1 MGKEKVDISVLSPV
15 FNEEENVEELYTELV
30 SALSKTGKS
39 FEIIFVD
46 DGSTDST
53 FEVLKKIRE
62 KDERVKIIRFRRNF
76 GQTPALS
83 AGFDYSRGEIVIT
96 IDADLQN
103 DPSDIENLL
112 KRIEE
117 GYDLVSGWRWKRK
130 DKFFTRILPSKIA
143 NLLISTITGV
153 KLHDYGCTLKAYRSE
168 VVKNIRLYGEMHR
181 FVPAV
186 ASLLGISVAE
196 IRVNHRKRKAGKS
209 KYGIGRTIRVIL
221 DLITVKFLISYSTRP
236 LQIFGLVGLLTGGT
250 GFLLGLY
257 LSYLKIIEKQ
267 AIGNRPLLL
276 LSVLLI
282 FLGAQFISLGLLAE
296 MLSRTYHESVEKKI
310 YAIKELY
317 GFEEEKN

>member
-1 MGKEKVDISVLSPV
+1 MERIDISVVSPV
-15 FNEEENVEELYTELV
+15 FNEEDNVEELYNELV
-30 SALSKTGKS
+30 ISLERTGKN

-53 FEVLKKIRE
+53 FERLKKIRE
-62 KDERVKIIRFRRNF
+62 RDKRVKIIRFRRNF

-83 AGFDYSRGEIVIT
+83 AGFDYVRGEIIIT

-103 DPSDIENLL
+103 DPSDIEILL
-112 KRIEE
+112 KKMEE

-130 DKFFTRILPSKIA
+130 DNFLTRILPSKIA
-143 NLLISTITGV
+143 NFLISMITGV

-186 ASLLGISVAE
+186 ASLLGINVAE
-196 IRVNHRKRKAGKS
+196 VKVNHRKRKAGKS

-236 LQIFGLVGLLTGGT
+236 LQIFGLIGLITGGT
-250 GFLLGLY
+250 GFLLGVY
-257 LSYLKIIEKQ
+257 LTYLKIIERQ

-296 MLSRTYHESVEKKI
+296 MLSRTYHEAVEKKI
-310 YAIKELY
+310 YAIKELH
-317 GFEEEKN
+317 GFEEEKI

>member
-1 MGKEKVDISVLSPV
+1 MERIDISVVSPV
-15 FNEEENVEELYTELV
+15 FNEEDNVEELYNELV
-30 SALSKTGKS
+30 ISLERTGKN

-53 FEVLKKIRE
+53 FERLKKIRE
-62 KDERVKIIRFRRNF
+62 RDKRVKIIRFRRNF

-83 AGFDYSRGEIVIT
+83 AGFDYARGEIIIT

-103 DPSDIENLL
+103 DPSDIEILL
-112 KRIEE
+112 KKMEE

-130 DKFFTRILPSKIA
+130 DNFLTRILPSKIA
-143 NLLISTITGV
+143 NFLISMITGV

-186 ASLLGISVAE
+186 ASLLGINVAE
-196 IRVNHRKRKAGKS
+196 VKVNHRKRKAGKS

-236 LQIFGLVGLLTGGT
+236 LQIFGLIGLITGGT
-250 GFLLGLY
+250 GFLLGVY
-257 LSYLKIIEKQ
+257 LTYLKIIERQ

-296 MLSRTYHESVEKKI
+296 MLSRTYHEAVEKKI
-310 YAIKELY
+310 YAIKELH
-317 GFEEEKN
+317 GFEEEKI

>member
-1 MGKEKVDISVLSPV
+1 MEEEKIEISVISPV
-15 FNEEENVEELYTELV
+15 FNEEENVEELYKELV
-30 SALSKTGKS
+30 SSLEKIGKT

-53 FEVLKKIRE
+53 FERLKRLRE
-62 KDERVKIIRFRRNF
+62 KDSRVKIIRFRRNF
-76 GQTPALS
+76 GQTAALS
-83 AGFDYSRGEIVIT
+83 AGFDYSKGETIIT

-103 DPSDIENLL
+103 DPADIELLL
-112 KRIEE
+112 KKIEE

-130 DKFFTRILPSKIA
+130 DKFLTRVLPSKIA
-143 NLLISTITGV
+143 NFLISSITGV
-153 KLHDYGCTLKAYRSE
+153 RLHDYGCTLKAYRKE

-186 ASLLGISVAE
+186 ASLLGIKVAE
-196 IRVNHRKRKAGKS
+196 VKVNHRKRKAGKS

-236 LQIFGLVGLLTGGT
+236 LQIFGLIGILTGGT
-250 GFLLGLY
+250 GFLIGLY
-257 LSYLKIIEKQ
+257 LTYLKLIERQ

-296 MLSRTYHESVEKKI
+296 MLSRTYHEAVEKKI
-310 YAIKELY
+310 YVVKEFH
-317 GFEEEKN
+317 GIEEEKK

>member
-1 MGKEKVDISVLSPV
+1 MEKEKIYISVVSPV
-15 FNEEENVEELYTELV
+15 YNEEGNIEELYNELI
-30 SALSKTGKS
+30 SALSKTGKT

-53 FEVLKKIRE
+53 FEILKRIRE
-62 KDERVKIIRFRRNF
+62 KDKRVKIIRFRRNF

-83 AGFDYSRGEIVIT
+83 AGFDYARGEIVIT

-103 DPSDIENLL
+103 DPSDIEILL
-112 KRIEE
+112 RKIEE

-143 NLLISTITGV
+143 NFLISVITGV

-186 ASLLGISVAE
+186 ASLLGINVTE
-196 IRVNHRKRKAGKS
+196 VKVNHRRRKAGKS

-236 LQIFGLVGLLTGGT
+236 LQIFGLIGLLTGGT

-257 LSYLKIIEKQ
+257 LTYLKIIEKQ

-296 MLSRTYHESVEKKI
+296 MLSRTYHEAVEKKT
-310 YAIKELY
+310 YAIKELH
-317 GFEEEKN
+317 GFDEEN

>member
-1 MGKEKVDISVLSPV
+1 MEEEKIEISVISPV
-15 FNEEENVEELYTELV
+15 FNEEENVEELYKELV
-30 SALSKTGKS
+30 SSVEKIEKT

-53 FEVLKKIRE
+53 FERLKKLRE
-62 KDERVKIIRFRRNF
+62 KDKRVKIIRFRRNF
-76 GQTPALS
+76 GQTAALS
-83 AGFDYSRGEIVIT
+83 AGFDYSKGETIIT

-103 DPSDIENLL
+103 DPADIELLL
-112 KRIEE
+112 KKIEE

-130 DKFFTRILPSKIA
+130 DKFLTRVLPSKIA
-143 NLLISTITGV
+143 NFLISSITGV
-153 KLHDYGCTLKAYRSE
+153 RLHDYGCTLKAYRKE

-186 ASLLGISVAE
+186 ASLLGIKVAE
-196 IRVNHRKRKAGKS
+196 VKVNHRKRKAGKS

-236 LQIFGLVGLLTGGT
+236 LQIFGLIGILTGGT
-250 GFLLGLY
+250 GFLIGLY
-257 LSYLKIIEKQ
+257 LTYLKLIERQ

-296 MLSRTYHESVEKKI
+296 MLSRTYHEAVEKKI
-310 YAIKELY
+310 YVVKEFH
-317 GFEEEKN
+317 GIEEEKK

>member
-1 MGKEKVDISVLSPV
+1 MEKTDISVVSPV
-15 FNEEENVEELYTELV
+15 YNEEGNVEELHNELV

-39 FEIIFVD
+39 FEIIFID

-53 FEVLKKIRE
+53 FEKLKKLRE
-62 KDERVKIIRFRRNF
+62 KDKRVRIIRFRRNF

-83 AGFDYSRGEIVIT
+83 AGFDYCRGEIVIT

-103 DPSDIENLL
+103 DPSDIEKLL
-112 KRIEE
+112 KKIEE

-143 NLLISTITGV
+143 NFLISIITGV

-186 ASLLGISVAE
+186 ASLLGITVTE
-196 IRVNHRKRKAGKS
+196 VKVNHRKRKAGKS

-236 LQIFGLVGLLTGGT
+236 LQIFGLIGLLTGGT
-250 GFLLGLY
+250 GFFLGLY
-257 LSYLKIIEKQ
+257 LTYLKIIERQ

-310 YAIKELY
+310 YAIKELH
-317 GFEEEKN
+317 GFEEEKG

>member
-1 MGKEKVDISVLSPV
+1 MEKIDISVVSPV
-15 FNEEENVEELYTELV
+15 YNEEENVEELYNELV
-30 SALSKTGKS
+30 SALSKTGKI

-53 FEVLKKIRE
+53 FEKLKKIRE
-62 KDERVKIIRFRRNF
+62 RDKRVKIIRFRRNF

-83 AGFDYSRGEIVIT
+83 AGFDYSMGEIVIT

-103 DPSDIENLL
+103 DPSDIEKLL
-112 KRIEE
+112 EKIEE

-143 NLLISTITGV
+143 NFLISVITGV

-186 ASLLGISVAE
+186 ASLLGINVAE
-196 IRVNHRKRKAGKS
+196 VKVNHRKRKAGKS

-257 LSYLKIIEKQ
+257 LSYLKIIERQ

-296 MLSRTYHESVEKKI
+296 MLSRTYHEAVEKKI
-310 YAIKELY
+310 YAIKEIY
-317 GFEEEKN
+317 GFEEEKG

>member
-1 MGKEKVDISVLSPV
+1 MEKEKIYISVVSPV
-15 FNEEENVEELYTELV
+15 YNEEGNIEELYNELI
-30 SALSKTGKS
+30 SALSKTGKT

-53 FEVLKKIRE
+53 FEILKRIRE
-62 KDERVKIIRFRRNF
+62 KDKRVKIIRFRRNF

-83 AGFDYSRGEIVIT
+83 AGFDYARGEIVIT

-103 DPSDIENLL
+103 DPSDIEILL
-112 KRIEE
+112 RKIEE

-143 NLLISTITGV
+143 NFLISIITGV

-186 ASLLGISVAE
+186 ASLLGINVTE
-196 IRVNHRKRKAGKS
+196 VKVNHRRRKAGKS

-236 LQIFGLVGLLTGGT
+236 LQIFGLIGLLTGGT

-257 LSYLKIIEKQ
+257 LTYLKIIEKQ

-296 MLSRTYHESVEKKI
+296 MLSRTYHEAVEKKT
-310 YAIKELY
+310 YAIKELH
-317 GFEEEKN
+317 GFDEEN

>member
-1 MGKEKVDISVLSPV
+1 MEKIDISIVSPV
-15 FNEEENVEELYTELV
+15 YNEAENVEEVCNELI

-46 DGSTDST
+46 DGSIDST
-53 FEVLKKIRE
+53 FEKLKKIRE
-62 KDERVKIIRFRRNF
+62 RDKRVKIIRFRKNF
-76 GQTPALS
+76 GQTPAIS
-83 AGFDYSRGEIVIT
+83 AGFDYSKGEIVIT

-112 KRIEE
+112 RKIEE

-143 NLLISTITGV
+143 NFLISIITGV

-186 ASLLGISVAE
+186 ASLLGINVAE
-196 IRVNHRKRKAGKS
+196 VKVNHRKRKAGKS

-236 LQIFGLVGLLTGGT
+236 LQIFGLMGLMTGGT
-250 GFLLGLY
+250 GFFLGLY
-257 LSYLKIIEKQ
+257 LTYLKIIEKQ

-282 FLGAQFISLGLLAE
+282 FLGAQFISLGLIAE
-296 MLSRTYHESVEKKI
+296 MLSRTYHESVEKKT
-310 YAIKELY
+310 YAIKELH
-317 GFEEEKN
+317 GFEEEN

>member
-1 MGKEKVDISVLSPV
+1 MERIDISVVSPV
-15 FNEEENVEELYTELV
+15 FNEEDNVEELYNELII
-30 SALSKTGKS
+30 SLEKTGKK

-46 DGSTDST
+46 DGSKDST
-53 FEVLKKIRE
+53 FERLKRIRE
-62 KDERVKIIRFRRNF
+62 RDKRIKIIRFRRNF

-83 AGFDYSRGEIVIT
+83 AGFDYARGEIIIT

-103 DPSDIENLL
+103 DPSDIELLL
-112 KRIEE
+112 KKIEE

-130 DKFFTRILPSKIA
+130 DNFLTRILPSKIA
-143 NLLISTITGV
+143 NFLISMITGV

-186 ASLLGISVAE
+186 ASLLGINVAE
-196 IRVNHRKRKAGKS
+196 VKVNHRKRKAGKS

-236 LQIFGLVGLLTGGT
+236 LQIFGLIGLITGGS
-250 GFLLGLY
+250 GFFLGIY
-257 LSYLKIIEKQ
+257 LTYLKLIERQ

-296 MLSRTYHESVEKKI
+296 MLSRTYHEAVEKKT
-310 YAIKELY
+310 YAIKELH
-317 GFEEEKN
+317 GFEE

>member
-1 MGKEKVDISVLSPV
+1 MEEEKIEISVISPV
-15 FNEEENVEELYTELV
+15 FNEEENVEELYKELV
-30 SALSKTGKS
+30 SSLEKIGKT

-53 FEVLKKIRE
+53 FERLKKLRE
-62 KDERVKIIRFRRNF
+62 KDKRVKIITFRRNF
-76 GQTPALS
+76 GQTAALS
-83 AGFDYSRGEIVIT
+83 AGFDYSKGETIIT

-103 DPSDIENLL
+103 DPADIEILL
-112 KRIEE
+112 KKIEE

-130 DKFFTRILPSKIA
+130 DKFLTRVLPSKIA
-143 NLLISTITGV
+143 NFLISSITGV
-153 KLHDYGCTLKAYRSE
+153 RLHDYGCTLKAYRKE

-186 ASLLGISVAE
+186 ASLLGIKVAE
-196 IRVNHRKRKAGKS
+196 VKVNHRKRKAGKS

-236 LQIFGLVGLLTGGT
+236 LQIFGLIGILTGGT
-250 GFLLGLY
+250 GFLIGLY
-257 LSYLKIIEKQ
+257 LTYLKLIERQ

-296 MLSRTYHESVEKKI
+296 MLSRTYHEAVEKKI
-310 YAIKELY
+310 YVVKEFH
-317 GFEEEKN
+317 GIEEEKK

>member
-1 MGKEKVDISVLSPV
+1 MGKGKIDISVVSPV
-15 FNEEENVEELYTELV
+15 YNEEGNIEELYNELI
-30 SALSKTGKS
+30 SALSKTGKT

-53 FEVLKKIRE
+53 FEILKKIRE
-62 KDERVKIIRFRRNF
+62 KDNRVKIIRFRRNF

-83 AGFDYSRGEIVIT
+83 AGFDYSRGDIVIT

-103 DPSDIENLL
+103 DPSDIEILL
-112 KRIEE
+112 KKMEE

-143 NLLISTITGV
+143 NFLISLITGV

-186 ASLLGISVAE
+186 ASLLGINVAE
-196 IRVNHRKRKAGKS
+196 VKVNHRKRKAGKS

-257 LSYLKIIEKQ
+257 LTYLKIIEKQ

-296 MLSRTYHESVEKKI
+296 MLSRTYHEAVEKKT

-317 GFEEEKN
+317 GFDE

>member
-1 MGKEKVDISVLSPV
+1 MEKEKIYISVVSPV
-15 FNEEENVEELYTELV
+15 YNEEGNIEELYNELI
-30 SALSKTGKS
+30 SALSKTGKT

-53 FEVLKKIRE
+53 FEILKRIRE
-62 KDERVKIIRFRRNF
+62 KDKRVKIIRFRRNF

-83 AGFDYSRGEIVIT
+83 AGFDYARGEIVIT

-103 DPSDIENLL
+103 DPSDIEILL
-112 KRIEE
+112 RKIEE

-143 NLLISTITGV
+143 NFLISIITGV

-186 ASLLGISVAE
+186 ASLLGINVTE
-196 IRVNHRKRKAGKS
+196 VKVNHRRRKAGKS

-236 LQIFGLVGLLTGGT
+236 LQIFGLIGLLTGGT
-250 GFLLGLY
+250 GFFLGLY
-257 LSYLKIIEKQ
+257 LTYLKIIEKQ

-296 MLSRTYHESVEKKI
+296 MLSRTYHEAVEKKT
-310 YAIKELY
+310 YAIKELH
-317 GFEEEKN
+317 GFDEEN

>member
-1 MGKEKVDISVLSPV
+1 MEEGKIEISIVSPV
-15 FNEEENVEELYTELV
+15 FNEEENIEELYKEL
-30 SALSKTGKS
+30 LSSLEKTGKT
-39 FEIIFVD
+39 FEIIFID

-53 FEVLKKIRE
+53 FERLKRLRE

-76 GQTPALS
+76 GQTAALS
-83 AGFDYSRGEIVIT
+83 AGFDYGKGETIIT

-103 DPSDIENLL
+103 DPADIELLL
-112 KRIEE
+112 KKIEE

-130 DKFFTRILPSKIA
+130 DKFLTRVLPSKIA
-143 NLLISTITGV
+143 NFLISLITGV
-153 KLHDYGCTLKAYRSE
+153 KLHDYGCTLKAYRKE
-168 VVKNIRLYGEMHR
+168 IVKNIRLYGEMHR

-186 ASLLGISVAE
+186 ASLLGIKVAE
-196 IRVNHRKRKAGKS
+196 VQVNHRKRKAGKS

-236 LQIFGLVGLLTGGT
+236 LQIFGLIGILTGGT
-250 GFLLGLY
+250 GFLIGLY
-257 LSYLKIIEKQ
+257 LTYLKLIERQ

-296 MLSRTYHESVEKKI
+296 MLSRTYHEAVEKKI
-310 YAIKELY
+310 YAVKELH
-317 GFEEEKN
+317 GIEEEKK

>member
-1 MGKEKVDISVLSPV
+1 MKEERIGISVVSPV
-15 FNEEENVEELYTELV
+15 FNERDNVEELHRELI
-30 SALSKTGKS
+30 SSLEKMGKS

-53 FEVLKKIRE
+53 FEKLKKLRE
-62 KDERVKIIRFRRNF
+62 KDERVKIIRFRKNF
-76 GQTPALS
+76 GQTAALS
-83 AGFDYSRGEIVIT
+83 AGFDYSKGEVVIT

-103 DPSDIENLL
+103 DPSDIEILL
-112 KRIEE
+112 EKLKE

-130 DKFFTRILPSKIA
+130 DKFFTRVLPSKIA
-143 NLLISTITGV
+143 NFLISLITGV

-168 VVKNIRLYGEMHR
+168 IVKNIKLYGEMHR

-186 ASLLGISVAE
+186 ASLLGVRVAE
-196 IRVNHRKRKAGKS
+196 VKVNHRQRKAGRS
-209 KYGIGRTIRVIL
+209 KYGLGRTVKVIL

-236 LQIFGLVGLLTGGT
+236 LQIFGLIGLLTGGT
-250 GFLLGLY
+250 GFLLGIY
-257 LSYLKIIEKQ
+257 LTYLKLIEKQ

-296 MLSRTYHESVEKKI
+296 MLSRTYHEAVEKKI
-310 YAIKELY
+310 YFIKELH
-317 GFEEEKN
+317 GFEEKV